1 VNRFL
6 AILLLLCITCAARAQ
21 DKSAAPAQNTSSDSG
36 FQSLND
42 WMLDNLDEDLLNALN
57 DIDQEKVRKVL
68 TSLQK
73 GFDGTNIVDLAAI
86 RDAASEVT
94 PLLKQYEET
103 YPFGVWLESRLDYFD
118 AAGRMQRQM
127 KLITPK
133 ESATALPLA
142 PTLKVQRQVWVE
154 ELKQRPWP
162 PLAQNYVPKL
172 KEIFVSERMP
182 PELVWLAEV
191 ESSFN
196 PQARSP
202 AGAAGMFQLMPITA
216 KGQNLSLWPF
226 DERYQPERSARAS
239 AKYLRHLHA
248 HYGDWPLALAAYN
261 AGEARVDKLL
271 KQSKVKS
278 FDAIARRL
286 PAETQMYVPKIEAT
300 LKKREGLTFAEL
312 KKPKPQS

>member
-1 VNRFL
+1 MNRFL
-6 AILLLLCITCAARAQ
+6 TILTLLFVAFVAAAQ
-21 DKSAAPAQNTSSDSG
+21 ERPAASSQDAATDSPM
-36 FQSLND
+36 QSLND
-42 WMLDNLDEDLLNALN
+42 WMQDNLDQDLLNALN

-73 GFDGTNIVDLAAI
+73 GFDGTNVVDLAAI
-86 RDAASEVT
+86 KDAASEVT

-118 AAGRMQRQM
+118 AAGRIQRQM
-127 KLITPK
+127 KLIPPK
-133 ESATALPLA
+133 EGPTALPLA
-142 PTLKVQRQVWVE
+142 PTLKLERQVWVD

-172 KEIFVSERMP
+172 KEIFVAERMP

-226 DERYQPERSARAS
+226 DERYQPEKSARAS
-239 AKYLRHLHA
+239 ARYLRHLHA
-248 HYGDWPLALAAYN
+248 HYGDWQLALAAYN

-300 LKKREGLTFAEL
+300 LRKREGLTFAEL
-312 KKPKPQS
+312 KRPKPQG